1 MVTAALVAVACGS
14 GPAPEAAVP
23 ATTTAGITTSTT
35 ASPAP
40 TTTTTTAPPR
50 PERVTLA
57 FTGDLL
63 PHTAVNERAA
73 ALGVAS
79 GSVFDF
85 RPLFDQ
91 VAPRLSAADLALC
104 HLEVPLSPDGVIT
117 GYPTFSAPV
126 ELSDAI
132 ADAGYDGCSTA
143 SNHTLD
149 RGTPGVVTTLD
160 RLDALGL
167 GHAGSARTP
176 EEALTPTLYETDA
189 GVVVGHVAAAYGF
202 NGYEPDEPWRVRELD
217 PTSLVAAGRAA
228 RRAGADL
235 VVASLHWGV
244 EREHDVRPEQ
254 LALAE
259 QLAASGAFDL
269 IVGHHAH
276 VVQPILRVN
285 GVPVIFGLGN
295 FLSNMTQPETS
306 DGVIARVR
314 AVRDPGEDRWR
325 TDLALTP
332 TSVDLSTFAI
342 RPVVPS
348 DPSWSRTMTVMT
360 SAGVGHPQRRREPR
374 CVTGQARRRTPISA
388 PRSNPEGQ
396 APALAPRSFCQR
408 VRGWWL
414 AQWQRSDWGTPPST
428 CSTCWPQPA

>member
-1 MVTAALVAVACGS
+1 MVTAALVATACGS

-35 ASPAP
+35 SL
-40 TTTTTTAPPR
+40 PPPPPEPEPD

-73 ALGVAS
+73 ALGAAS

-85 RPLFDQ
+85 RPLFDE
-91 VAPRLSAADLALC
+91 VAPRLSAVDLAIC
-104 HLEVPLSPDGVIT
+104 HLEVPLSPDGVIS
-117 GYPTFSAPV
+117 GYPTFGAPV
-126 ELSDAI
+126 ELADAI

-149 RGTPGVVTTLD
+149 RGTPGVVTSLD

-202 NGYEPDEPWRVRELD
+202 NGYEPDERWRVRELD
-217 PTSLVAAGRAA
+217 PTSLVAAGRGA

-254 LALAE
+254 LALAD
-259 QLAASGAFDL
+259 QLTASGAFDL

-285 GVPVIFGLGN
+285 GVPVVFGLGN

-306 DGVIARVR
+306 DGVVVRVR
-314 AVRDPGEDRWR
+314 AVRDPCDDRWR

-342 RPVVPS
+342 RQVAPA

-360 SAGVGHPQRRREPR
+360 SAGVGHP
-374 CVTGQARRRTPISA
+374 SA
-388 PRSNPEGQ
+388 G
-396 APALAPRSFCQR
+396 A
-408 VRGWWL
+408 
-414 AQWQRSDWGTPPST
+414 
-428 CSTCWPQPA
+428 